1 MFILFIRL
9 MYWLSF
15 YYISSAVSVVI
26 CSLVSP
32 SYDPH
37 LAIWWLMHDVVMI
50 AGFNI
55 VLICH
60 DPIMACH
67 AVS

>member
-1 MFILFIRL
+1 M
-9 MYWLSF
+9 
-15 YYISSAVSVVI
+15 VI

-37 LAIWWLMHDVVMI
+37 LAIWWLIYDVVMI
-50 AGFNI
+50 ADFDI

-60 DPIMACH
+60 DPIMA
-67 AVS
+67 

>member
-15 YYISSAVSVVI
+15 YYISSQVSVVI

-60 DPIMACH
+60 DPIMA
-67 AVS
+67 